1 MSGAMRTV
9 DDVFADFVGRRRGL
23 VKALTTE
30 VRECPPK
37 EIFLCRPRRSVGSAV
52 LTSREWL
59 WQLWRSSHIAA
70 TQAWITFL
78 VLVTLPS
85 TTPPPPAAS
94 TLPACLPHPLATR
107 PQVDQLWE
115 QCDPSKEN
123 LCLYGYSDGTWEV
136 NAPVEEVPPELPEP
150 TLGINFAR
158 DGMKRQEWLS
168 LVAVHADCWLMATTF
183 YNAAKLDQKG
193 RQRLFDEINS
203 MPTVFEMV
211 SGRAAGR
218 PGVEV
223 AELVAKRVVS
233 GGGGMGWGWCVC
245 VCVCVVCLC
254 RWAGGRD
261 GFKQPRWTGP
271 GMDWGPRLRLSA
283 HTLPAALEPHAA
295 SGVSEAARL
304 TPSGPWA
311 AAACLPAG
319 GRPAGGGGRGGG
331 ARGRGRP
338 LPQLRSDLPR
348 RGVLDPV

>member
-1 MSGAMRTV
+1 
-9 DDVFADFVGRRRGL
+9 
-23 VKALTTE
+23 
-30 VRECPPK
+30 
-37 EIFLCRPRRSVGSAV
+37 
-52 LTSREWL
+52 
-59 WQLWRSSHIAA
+59 
-70 TQAWITFL
+70 
-78 VLVTLPS
+78 
-85 TTPPPPAAS
+85 
-94 TLPACLPHPLATR
+94 
-107 PQVDQLWE
+107 
-115 QCDPSKEN
+115 
-123 LCLYGYSDGTWEV
+123 
-136 NAPVEEVPPELPEP
+136 
-150 TLGINFAR
+150 
-158 DGMKRQEWLS
+158 
-168 LVAVHADCWLMATTF
+168 
-183 YNAAKLDQKG
+183 
-193 RQRLFDEINS
+193 

-338 LPQLRSDLPR
+338 LPQLRSDLPVRAAPR
-348 RGVLDPV
+348 RSPPPHRSTRRAVGRPPIGGGPLGGPVEAQRLGCQRLFCVRRVERALHPPRPRLPACFLPPLPRSAGEFWIQCDVCDRWFDGQCVGMTAKLAEQQPQWKCPLCP